1 MQEPRAVP
9 RAEVPKLA
17 SHQTDGG
24 LSFQSQ
30 LPSLRGTL
38 RKSLY
43 LPKPGLLASAS
54 TVEQMAGLSR
64 AWCVGK
70 VLRPGQARIFF
81 MSLCDPFVPLFLS
94 GWY

>member
-1 MQEPRAVP
+1 MFPG
-9 RAEVPKLA
+9 AEVPKLA
-17 SHQTDGG
+17 SHQTDGD

-43 LPKPGLLASAS
+43 LPKPGLLAS
-54 TVEQMAGLSR
+54 TVERMAGLSR
-64 AWCVGK
+64 AWCIGK
-70 VLRPGQARIFF
+70 VLRPGQAHIFF
-81 MSLCDPFVPLFLS
+81 MSLCDPFMHLFLS